1 MQFNDA
7 DRARIAEAIAA
18 AERGTAGEIV
28 VIIANRPHRHMATA
42 LSVAVLAALALPL
55 LALLAGWS
63 PASLLADWADV
74 DATTR
79 MARAVEAL
87 VAAQAVTFLA
97 VLALLLLTPLH
108 RLLTPKGLRHDRVHR
123 DAVTQFRARGLD
135 RTAGRTGVL
144 LYVDAPE
151 HIAEVVADSGIFTKV
166 AADDW
171 HDTIRLLIDGA
182 SAGRPADGLVAAIA
196 KAGAL
201 LATHVPPVPT
211 DVNEL
216 PNALIEI

>member
-1 MQFNDA
+1 MLFNDA
-7 DRARIAEAIAA
+7 DRARIADAIAA

-28 VIIANRPHRHMATA
+28 VITASRPHRYTATA
-42 LSVAVLAALALPL
+42 LSVATLLALALPL

-63 PASLLADWADV
+63 PAALLADWADV

-87 VAAQAVTFLA
+87 VAAQALAFLA
-97 VLALLLLTPLH
+97 LLALLLLTPLH

-123 DAVTQFRARGLD
+123 DAVLQFRARGLD

-144 LYVDAPE
+144 IYVDEPE
-151 HIAEVVADSGIFTKV
+151 HMAEVVADSGIFTKV
-166 AADDW
+166 AADEW
-171 HDTIRLLIDGA
+171 HDTIKVLIDGA
-182 SAGRPADGLVAAIA
+182 RNGKPADGLVAAIA

-201 LATHVPPVPT
+201 LARHVPPLPG
-211 DVNEL
+211 DVDEL